1 MEPFRSETRIDGE
14 TRALS
19 LLPRFNLAIQ
29 SIEMSVQRPDG
40 GTEIL
45 FFANDIP
52 LEWPTPYIFG
62 EPVLLPRGS
71 LLRATAYFENTSDT
85 PLLARE
91 VGLGTRTALR
101 LVRGSVT
108 VCTEGFRSRSS
119 TRSALVEQLL
129 KWETRR

>member
-71 LLRATAYFENTSDT
+71 LLRASAYFENTSDT

-91 VGLGTRTALR
+91 VGLGILELFCASSADRLPCVPKASAAVLR
-101 LVRGSVT
+101 REARLSNN
-108 VCTEGFRSRSS
+108 F
-119 TRSALVEQLL
+119 
-129 KWETRR
+129 

>member
-91 VGLGTRTALR
+91 VGLGILEPLCASSADRLPYVPKASAAVLR
-101 LVRGSVT
+101 REARL
-108 VCTEGFRSRSS
+108 SS
-119 TRSALVEQLL
+119 NF
-129 KWETRR
+129 